1 MTMRAFR
8 WIAVALTVGF
18 GSAVA
23 AQDVALTEKQAD
35 VSVTLNGQQIIISRT
50 QDPTAVLTGE
60 FAKTSRPC
68 PAFCIQPVVPA
79 AGVIPAGELEVI
91 DFLGQNVANNTGLLI
106 DARLPDWFTKGA
118 IPGAVNVPFATLAP
132 ENPYQADILRA
143 LGAVPTNHGFDF
155 SNALNLMIYG
165 NGPWDA
171 QGTRA
176 VQALIAAGYPP
187 AIIQNYRGGLEDWLH
202 LGLTTVLP

>member
-1 MTMRAFR
+1 MTMRAFL
-8 WIAVALTVGF
+8 WVAVALTV

-23 AQDVALTEKQAD
+23 AQDVALTASRAD
-35 VSVTLNGQQIIISRT
+35 VSIELNGQQITISRT
-50 QDPTAVLTGE
+50 QDTDAVLSGE

-68 PAFCIQPVVPA
+68 PAFCIQPVIPA
-79 AGVIPAGELEVI
+79 AGVTPAGELEVI
-91 DFLGQNVANNTGLLI
+91 EFLQKNMANNTGLLI
-106 DARLPDWFTKGA
+106 DARLPDWFNKGA
-118 IPGAVNVPFATLAP
+118 IPGAVNVPFATLSA

-143 LGAVPTNHGFDF
+143 LGAAPTDDGFDF

-187 AIIQNYRGGLEDWLH
+187 ALIQNYRGGLEDWLH
-202 LGLTTVLP
+202 LGLTTVLPKA

>member
-1 MTMRAFR
+1 MTMRAFL
-8 WIAVALTVGF
+8 WVAVALTV

-23 AQDVALTEKQAD
+23 AQDVALTASQAD
-35 VSVTLNGQQIIISRT
+35 VSIELNGQQITINRT
-50 QDPTAVLTGE
+50 QDTDAVLSGE

-68 PAFCIQPVVPA
+68 PAFCIQPVIPA
-79 AGVIPAGELEVI
+79 AGVTPAGELEVI
-91 DFLGQNVANNTGLLI
+91 EFLQKNMANNTGLLI
-106 DARLPDWFTKGA
+106 DARLPDWFNRGA
-118 IPGAVNVPFATLAP
+118 IPGAVNVPFATLSA

-143 LGAVPTNHGFDF
+143 LGAAPTDDGFDF

-187 AIIQNYRGGLEDWLH
+187 ALIQNYRGGLEDWLH
-202 LGLTTVLP
+202 LGLTTVLPKA

>member
-8 WIAVALTVGF
+8 WIAAALMVGF
-18 GSAVA
+18 GTTVA
-23 AQDVALTEKQAD
+23 AQGVALTEGQVD
-35 VSVTLNGQQIIISRT
+35 VSVTINGQQIIINRT
-50 QDPTAVLTGE
+50 QDTTAVLTGE

-68 PAFCIQPVVPA
+68 PAFCIQPIIPA
-79 AGVIPAGELEVI
+79 AGITPAGELEVI

-106 DARLPDWFTKGA
+106 DARLPVWFNKGA
-118 IPGAVNVPFATLAP
+118 IPGAVNVPFATLSS

-143 LGAVPTNHGFDF
+143 LGAVPTNDGFDF
-155 SNALNLMIYG
+155 SNALNLLIYG

-202 LGLTTVLP
+202 LGLTTILP

>member
-1 MTMRAFR
+1 MTMRAFL
-8 WIAVALTVGF
+8 WVAVALTV

-23 AQDVALTEKQAD
+23 AQDVALTASQAD
-35 VSVTLNGQQIIISRT
+35 VSIELNGQQITISRT
-50 QDPTAVLTGE
+50 QDTDAVLTGE

-68 PAFCIQPVVPA
+68 PAFCIQPVIPA
-79 AGVIPAGELEVI
+79 AGVTPAGELEVI
-91 DFLGQNVANNTGLLI
+91 EFLQKNMANNTGLLI
-106 DARLPDWFTKGA
+106 DARLPDWFNKGA
-118 IPGAVNVPFATLAP
+118 IPGAVNVPFATLSA

-143 LGAVPTNHGFDF
+143 LGAAPTDDGFDF

-187 AIIQNYRGGLEDWLH
+187 ALIQNYRGGLEDWLH
-202 LGLTTVLP
+202 LGLTTVLPKA

>member
-1 MTMRAFR
+1 MTMRAFL
-8 WIAVALTVGF
+8 WVAVALTV

-23 AQDVALTEKQAD
+23 AQDVALTASQAD
-35 VSVTLNGQQIIISRT
+35 VSIELNGQQITISRT
-50 QDPTAVLTGE
+50 QDTDAVLSGE

-68 PAFCIQPVVPA
+68 PAFCIQPVIPA
-79 AGVIPAGELEVI
+79 AGVTPAGELEVI
-91 DFLGQNVANNTGLLI
+91 EFLQKNMANNTGLLI
-106 DARLPDWFTKGA
+106 DARLPDWFNKGA
-118 IPGAVNVPFATLAP
+118 IPGAVNVPFATLSA

-143 LGAVPTNHGFDF
+143 LGAAPTDDGFDF

-187 AIIQNYRGGLEDWLH
+187 ALIQNYRGGLEDWLH
-202 LGLTTVLP
+202 LGLTTVLPKA

>member
-1 MTMRAFR
+1 MTMRAFL
-8 WIAVALTVGF
+8 WVAVALTV

-23 AQDVALTEKQAD
+23 AQDVALSASQAD
-35 VSVTLNGQQIIISRT
+35 VSIELNGQQITISRT
-50 QDPTAVLTGE
+50 QDTDAVLSGE

-68 PAFCIQPVVPA
+68 PAFCIQPVIPA
-79 AGVIPAGELEVI
+79 AGVTPAGELEVI
-91 DFLGQNVANNTGLLI
+91 EFLQKNMANNTGLLI
-106 DARLPDWFTKGA
+106 DARLPDWFNKGA
-118 IPGAVNVPFATLAP
+118 IPGAVNVPFATLSA

-143 LGAVPTNHGFDF
+143 LGAAPTDDGFDF

-187 AIIQNYRGGLEDWLH
+187 ALIQNYRGGLEDWLH
-202 LGLTTVLP
+202 LGLTTVLPKA

>member
-1 MTMRAFR
+1 MTMRAFL
-8 WIAVALTVGF
+8 WVAVALTV

-23 AQDVALTEKQAD
+23 AQDVALTASQAD
-35 VSVTLNGQQIIISRT
+35 VSIELNGQQITINRT
-50 QDPTAVLTGE
+50 QDTDAVLSGE

-68 PAFCIQPVVPA
+68 PAFCIQPVIPA
-79 AGVIPAGELEVI
+79 AGVTPAGELEVI
-91 DFLGQNVANNTGLLI
+91 EFLQKNMANNTGLLI
-106 DARLPDWFTKGA
+106 DARLPDWFNKGA
-118 IPGAVNVPFATLAP
+118 IPGAVNVPFATLSA

-143 LGAVPTNHGFDF
+143 LGAAPTDDGFDF

-187 AIIQNYRGGLEDWLH
+187 ALIQNYRGGLEDWLH
-202 LGLTTVLP
+202 LGLTTVLPKA